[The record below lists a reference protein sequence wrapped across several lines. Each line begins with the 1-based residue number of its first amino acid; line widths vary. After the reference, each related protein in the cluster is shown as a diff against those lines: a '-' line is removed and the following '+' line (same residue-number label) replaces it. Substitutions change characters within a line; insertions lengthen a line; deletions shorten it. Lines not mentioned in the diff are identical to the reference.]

1 MQVDPQDNPYGAPSA
16 PIEAELPSERLAIED
31 AGRWRRLFG
40 FLIDYVASTLLSAVI
55 AVPYVAYLY
64 WQGGDAAMDALEN
77 QRNLVRDYVIGVF
90 ATLLYYITLEGWFGW
105 TIGKL
110 VTGTRVVN
118 EKGGRPGWKQV
129 MGRTLGR
136 FIPFE
141 PFSLLF
147 ANDADKRGWHD
158 TLSKTHVVRRR

>member
-1 MQVDPQDNPYGAPSA
+1 MQVDPQHNPYDAPSA
-16 PIEAELPSERLAIED
+16 PIEAQLPSERLAIEN

-40 FLIDYVASTLLSAVI
+40 FLIDYAASTILSAVI
-55 AVPYVAYLY
+55 AVPYVMFLY
-64 WQGGDAAMDALEN
+64 WQGGDAALDALEN
-77 QRNLVRDYVIGVF
+77 QQNILLDYVLGLF
-90 ATLLYYITLEGWFGW
+90 ATLLYYIVLEGWFGW

-118 EKGGRPGWKQV
+118 EKGARPTWKQV
-129 MGRTLGR
+129 VGRTLGR

-147 ANDADKRGWHD
+147 ANDNDKRGWHD

>member
-1 MQVDPQDNPYGAPSA
+1 MQDDLRDNPYGAPAA
-16 PIEAELPSERLAIED
+16 PIEAELPSERLAIEN

-40 FLIDYVASTLLSAVI
+40 FLIDYAASTLLSALI
-55 AVPYVAYLY
+55 SVPYVMYLY
-64 WQGGDAAMDALEN
+64 WQGGDAALDALETE
-77 QRNLVRDYVIGVF
+77 QNLLRDYVIGLS
-90 ATLLYYITLEGWFGW
+90 ATLLYYVTLEGFFGW

-118 EKGGRPGWKQV
+118 EKGGRPSWKQIV
-129 MGRTLGR
+129 GRTLGR

-147 ANDADKRGWHD
+147 ANDNDKRGWHD
-158 TLSKTHVVRRR
+158 SLSKTHVVRRR